1 MSDYFEIKE
10 EDLLG
15 RIGRLRTR
23 RGWVETPALA
33 PVIDPGRNLV
43 PPSEIVSL
51 GFSLVMT
58 NAYLIKKRY
67 GDIGPELGVRGILG
81 VQCPVMTDSGAY
93 QLMEYGEVGVAP
105 LEIVEYQVNLGSD
118 IGVILDIPTRYGSPR
133 ETVAKEVD
141 ETLRRAQEALTVD
154 RKGMLLVGPVQGGT
168 YLDLVSRSAME
179 MAALDFDLY
188 AVGGPVQLM
197 ASYSYSELVRLFM
210 TAKLY
215 LPPGRP
221 VHLFGAGNPHMLALA
236 VAMGA
241 DLFDSA
247 SYALYAKGGRYMT
260 PHGVYRLEELEDLP
274 CECPVCSKLTAKEF
288 AEMLYQERVY
298 MLALHNLHVLRG
310 ELRRIKNA
318 IHEGRLWELV
328 ELRARSHPSLAKALD
343 EYKKYTF
350 YIEKFHRVTKGLV
363 SGLFFY
369 EEISR
374 ARPEVYRH
382 LSRLKSRYI
391 SPAASAVVLALET
404 EAKPFSRFGWI
415 AELQKQLASDMELNG
430 KVHVVVVSSAFG
442 PIPIELDS
450 VYPLSQHESAIDL
463 RKAENAQAIA
473 ADVAWY
479 VAGLGRYKVAVIVHE
494 EGQRRVA
501 MRIAEQLRRRGLP
514 AYVRPFRSADDVVS
528 FVKLVLGLH
537 T

>member
-15 RIGRLRTR
+15 RIGQLRTR
-23 RGWVETPALA
+23 RESVETPTLA
-33 PVIDPGRNLV
+33 PVIDPGKNLV
-43 PPSEIVSL
+43 PPSEIVNL
-51 GFSLVMT
+51 GFNLVMT

-67 GDIGPELGVRGILG
+67 GGVGLELGVHGILG
-81 VQCPVMTDSGAY
+81 IKCPIMTDSGAY
-93 QLMEYGEVGVAP
+93 QLMEYGEVEVAP

-118 IGVILDIPTRYGSPR
+118 IGVILDIPTRYGSSR
-133 ETVAKEVD
+133 ETVAREVE
-141 ETLRRAQEALTVD
+141 ETLRRAREALAID
-154 RKGMLLVGPVQGGT
+154 RKGMLLVGPIQGGT
-168 YLDLVSRSAME
+168 YLDLVFRSATE
-179 MAALDFDLY
+179 MATLDFDLY

-197 ASYSYSELVRLFM
+197 MNYSYSELVRLFM

-215 LPPGRP
+215 LPPGKP

-247 SYALYAKGGRYMT
+247 SYALYARRGRYMT
-260 PHGVYRLEELEDLP
+260 PHGVYMLEEMGDLP
-274 CECPVCSKLTAKEF
+274 CECSICSKLTVKEF
-288 AEMLYQERVY
+288 TEMPYQERVY
-298 MLALHNLHVLRG
+298 MIAVHNLNVLRG

-318 IHEGRLWELV
+318 IHEGRLWELI
-328 ELRARSHPSLAKALD
+328 ELRARSHPSLAKALN
-343 EYKKYTF
+343 EFRKYTF
-350 YIEKFHRVTKGLV
+350 YVEKFHKVTKGLV

-382 LSRLKSRYI
+382 LSRLRSRYTP
-391 SPAASAVVLALET
+391 PAANAVILALET
-404 EAKPFSRFGWI
+404 EIKPFSRFGWI
-415 AELQKQLASDMELNG
+415 ADLKKQVTSDVELSN
-430 KVHVVVVSSAFG
+430 KVHIVVVTGAFG

-463 RKAENAQAIA
+463 KKTMNAQTIA

-479 VAGLGRYKVAVIVHE
+479 LTGLGCHKVAIIVYDE
-494 EGQRRVA
+494 EQEHA
-501 MRIAEQLRRRGLP
+501 AKKIAERLRKQGLP
-514 AYVRPFRSADDVVS
+514 AYTRSFKSVSDVIS
-528 FVKLVLGLH
+528 FVKMVFKLH